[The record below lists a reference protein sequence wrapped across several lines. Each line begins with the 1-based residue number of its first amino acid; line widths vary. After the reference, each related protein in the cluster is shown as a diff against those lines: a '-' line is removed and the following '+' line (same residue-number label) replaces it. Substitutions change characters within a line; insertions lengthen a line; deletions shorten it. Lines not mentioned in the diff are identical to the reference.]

1 MSFLRIFLSFFIP
14 TLRSNCVTLTLSRI
28 SGKFSPMRIPG
39 ILICLLT
46 AAQPLLAQPTQKKYT
61 RANFIKD
68 STEIMRVKLIKPQ
81 FRVDNRNIFFKGQ
94 VLTLNGIDAG
104 VILNEKLRLTA
115 GYYQLND
122 NLSAYKTEINGMQVD
137 RHLKLNYGS
146 LNTEFIYKS
155 ARFYSLG
162 MPMEFGFGSNKLTYQ
177 NALDNYVYESE
188 SGFVILADFGLS
200 GTFKPIRWIGIKGV
214 VGYRKSVL
222 NQVKDFHF
230 DGVFTSVGLNLDIWE
245 FVKDVKMYKL
255 KKKYKRINSPVGTAV
270 DLITD

>member
-1 MSFLRIFLSFFIP
+1 MTIRFSFFTFVSI
-14 TLRSNCVTLTLSRI
+14 LRRNCVILGL
-28 SGKFSPMRIPG
+28 SGKPG
-39 ILICLLT
+39 KKFIMHKISCLFFLLIFALP
-46 AAQPLLAQPTQKKYT
+46 ALAQPEKKKYT

-68 STEIMRVKLIKPQ
+68 STEIMRIKLVKPQ

-104 VILNEKLRLTA
+104 VILNEKLRLTG

-122 NLSAYKTEINGMQVD
+122 NLKHYQTEIDGVQVD

-146 LNTEFIYKS
+146 LNTEFIYKN

-162 MPMEFGFGSNKLTYQ
+162 MPMEFGLGANTLTYR
-177 NALDNYVYESE
+177 NSLNGDIYESK
-188 SGFVILADFGLS
+188 SGFLILADFGLS

-214 VGYRKSVL
+214 VGYRKSVM

-230 DGVFTSVGLNLDIWE
+230 DGLFTSVGLNLDIWE
-245 FVKDVKMYKL
+245 CVKDVKMYKL